1 MKLMKRNLTS
11 VHYCLYSERVALMDD
26 DGYETGEYGVGYN
39 APVEMQCSV
48 SPATGYAQ
56 AQMFGNFES
65 YDKVLITDDMSCP
78 IDENT
83 VLFIDKEPEFDDNGK
98 PIFDYTVRRVAKS
111 LNSISYAVSKVKVS

>member
-11 VHYCLYSERVALMDD
+11 VHYCLHKERIALKDK
-26 DGYETGEYGVGYN
+26 DGYETGEYGVGYDN
-39 APVEMQCSV
+39 PVKMQCSV

-56 AQMFGNFES
+56 AQTFGNFES

-83 VLFIDKEPEFDDNGK
+83 VLFIDKKPEFDSEGV
-98 PIFDYTVRRVAKS
+98 PLFDYTVRRVAKS
-111 LNSISYAVSKVKVS
+111 LNCIAYAVRKVTVS

>member
-11 VHYCLYSERVALMDD
+11 VNYCLYNERIPLMDD
-26 DGYETGEYGVGYN
+26 DGYETGEYGVGYTP
-39 APVEMQCSV
+39 PVEMQCSV

-83 VLFIDKEPEFDDNGK
+83 VLFIDKEPEFDKDGK

>member
-11 VHYCLYSERVALMDD
+11 VHYCLYKERVSLKDK
-26 DGYETGEYGVGYN
+26 DGYETGEYGVGYDN
-39 APVEMQCSV
+39 PVKMQCSV